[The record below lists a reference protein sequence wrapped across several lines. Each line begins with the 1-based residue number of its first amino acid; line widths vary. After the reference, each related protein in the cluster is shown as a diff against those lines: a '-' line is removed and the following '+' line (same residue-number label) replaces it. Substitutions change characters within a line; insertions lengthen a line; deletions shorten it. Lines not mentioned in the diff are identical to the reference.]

1 MNYQELVSVITK
13 EVMYEINSQ
22 NSQNRAL
29 PNGTEINI
37 SGKTIVFLLPN
48 VDVNIDSFT
57 PLLREFKNKNH
68 VKAFFPKWGRSLN
81 SNSSLN
87 EAGIEVNYID
97 YNNISNSKL
106 ITGDVFIVPV
116 NNDNVLRKISK
127 LEKSNAYLTA
137 LVQAQAFNGTVLLIP
152 SGDYKPNDAIKNEVA
167 KTKANV
173 CEIIDIQKKFV
184 SAVSPKTVQA
194 SYTTPTYSQPQ
205 TYNPPPSNN
214 YSTNSSTDT
223 SNCYTCTTHDC
234 ISRCLSK
241 VDIIAKTGAD
251 RIGATLG
258 NTDIPLNI
266 ASFIDHTLL
275 KPEAT
280 ESQVIQ
286 LCEEAR
292 KYSFASV
299 CVNPAFVALSAKLL
313 KGSPVMVCTVIGFP
327 LGATTSETKA
337 FETRQAI
344 AQGANEIDMVIN
356 VGALKSKDYAKV
368 EEDIRAVVNA
378 CNGTTLKVILETAL
392 LTDEEKVIACEL
404 SVKAGAN
411 FVKTSTGFGPSG
423 ATEEDIALMRK
434 VVGPDLGVKA
444 SGGIRDTI
452 TTLKMLKA
460 GATRIGASASVAI
473 VNNAAPSGD
482 KNSKY

>member
-1 MNYQELVSVITK
+1 MNYQELVGVITK
-13 EVMYEINSQ
+13 EVMYELNSQ
-22 NSQNRAL
+22 NSQSRGL
-29 PNGTEINI
+29 PCGTEINI

-48 VDVNIDSFT
+48 VDVNIDAFC
-57 PLLREFKNKNH
+57 PLLKEFKAKNH
-68 VKAFFPKWGRSLN
+68 VKAFFPKWGRTLSSDNSLKD
-81 SNSSLN
+81 S
-87 EAGIEVNYID
+87 GIEVNYID
-97 YNNISNSKL
+97 YNNVSNSKL

-116 NNDNVLRKISK
+116 NNDNVLRKLSK

-152 SGDYKPNDAIKNEVA
+152 SGDYKPTDRMVAEVNKTQA
-167 KTKANV
+167 KV
-173 CEIIDIQKKFV
+173 CQINDIQKKFV
-184 SAVSPKTVQA
+184 SAISPKTLQTQA
-194 SYTTPTYSQPQ
+194 YNIPAPQ
-205 TYNPPPSNN
+205 QN
-214 YSTNSSTDT
+214 YNSSVINSNISSQSSDN

-241 VDIIAKTGAD
+241 VDLIAKTGAD

-258 NTDIPLNI
+258 NTEIPLNL

-280 ESQVIQ
+280 DAQVIQ

-292 KYSFASV
+292 KHSFASV
-299 CVNPAFVALSAKLL
+299 CVNPAFVPLAAKMLS
-313 KGSPVMVCTVIGFP
+313 GSPVMVCTVIGFP

-392 LTDEEKVIACEL
+392 LNDEEKIIACQL

-423 ATEEDIALMRK
+423 ATEEDIALMRS

>member
-1 MNYQELVSVITK
+1 MNYQELVKVVTK
-13 EVMYEINSQ
+13 EVMYEINSKNAQ
-22 NSQNRAL
+22 SRGL
-29 PNGTEINI
+29 PCGTEINI

-48 VDVNIDSFT
+48 VDVNIDAFS
-57 PLLREFKNKNH
+57 PLLKEFKVKNH
-68 VKAFFPKWGRSLN
+68 VKAFFPKWGRSLSSDN
-81 SNSSLN
+81 SLRD
-87 EAGIEVNYID
+87 AGIEINYID

-106 ITGDVFIVPV
+106 ISGDVFIVPV
-116 NNDNVLRKISK
+116 NNDNVLRKLSK

-152 SGDYKPNDAIKNEVA
+152 SGDYKPSDYIKNELA
-167 KTKANV
+167 KTQAKI
-173 CEIIDIQKKFV
+173 CEIVDIQKKFV
-184 SAVSPKTVQA
+184 SAVAPKPIQT
-194 SYTTPTYSQPQ
+194 Q
-205 TYNPPPSNN
+205 TYTPPVITQQSYNQPSGQAN
-214 YSTNSSTDT
+214 NSSTDN

-241 VDIIAKTGAD
+241 VDLISKTGAD

-258 NTDIPLNI
+258 NTDIPLNL

-280 ESQVIQ
+280 DAQVIQ

-292 KYSFASV
+292 KHSFASV
-299 CVNPAFVALSAKLL
+299 CVNPAFVPLAAKMLS
-313 KGSPVMVCTVIGFP
+313 GSPVMVCTVIGFP

-368 EEDIRAVVNA
+368 EEDIRAVVHA

-392 LTDEEKVIACEL
+392 LTDEEKIIACQL

-423 ATEEDIALMRK
+423 ATEEDIALMRN

>member
-1 MNYQELVSVITK
+1 MSPESL
-13 EVMYEINSQ
+13 
-22 NSQNRAL
+22 
-29 PNGTEINI
+29 
-37 SGKTIVFLLPN
+37 
-48 VDVNIDSFT
+48 
-57 PLLREFKNKNH
+57 
-68 VKAFFPKWGRSLN
+68 KAS
-81 SNSSLN
+81 
-87 EAGIEVNYID
+87 
-97 YNNISNSKL
+97 
-106 ITGDVFIVPV
+106 
-116 NNDNVLRKISK
+116 DN
-127 LEKSNAYLTA
+127 
-137 LVQAQAFNGTVLLIP
+137 Q
-152 SGDYKPNDAIKNEVA
+152 
-167 KTKANV
+167 
-173 CEIIDIQKKFV
+173 
-184 SAVSPKTVQA
+184 
-194 SYTTPTYSQPQ
+194 
-205 TYNPPPSNN
+205 
-214 YSTNSSTDT
+214 STDD

-241 VDIIAKTGAD
+241 VNVISKAGAD

-258 NTDIPLNI
+258 TKDIPLNL

-275 KPEAT
+275 KPEAN

-292 KYSFASV
+292 KYNFASV
-299 CVNPAFVALSAKLL
+299 CVNPSFVPLCAKLL
-313 KGSPVMVCTVIGFP
+313 TGSPVMVCTVIGFP

-392 LTDEEKVIACEL
+392 LNDEEKIKACEL

-423 ATEEDIALMRK
+423 ATEDDIALMRR

-444 SGGIRDTI
+444 SGGIRDTD
-452 TTLKMLKA
+452 TTIRMLKA
-460 GATRIGASASVAI
+460 GATRVGASASVAI
-473 VNNAAPSGD
+473 VNDAAPGGD

>member
-13 EVMYEINSQ
+13 EVMYELNSQ
-22 NSQNRAL
+22 SGKSNVFPS
-29 PNGTEINI
+29 GTEINI
-37 SGKTIVFLLPN
+37 SGKTVVFLLPN

-57 PLLREFKNKNH
+57 PLLKEFKNKNH
-68 VKAFFPKWGRSLN
+68 VKAFFPKWGRSLSGDN
-81 SNSSLN
+81 SLKD
-87 EAGIEVNYID
+87 AGVDINYID

-106 ITGDVFIVPV
+106 INGDVFIVPV
-116 NNDNVLRKISK
+116 NNDNILRKLAK

-137 LVQAQAFNGTVLLIP
+137 LVQAQAFNGTVMLVP
-152 SGDYKPNDAIKNEVA
+152 SGDYKASDALKNEIA
-167 KTKANV
+167 KTKAKV
-173 CEIIDIQKKFV
+173 CEIVDIQKKFV

-194 SYTTPTYSQPQ
+194 NYVQSAPTQ
-205 TYNPPPSNN
+205 TYTPPAPSNN
-214 YSTNSSTDT
+214 YNTQSKDD

-241 VDIIAKTGAD
+241 VDLVSKAGAD

-258 NTDIPLNI
+258 NKDIPLNL

-292 KYSFASV
+292 KHNFASV
-299 CVNPAFVALSAKLL
+299 CVNPAFVPLSAKLL
-313 KGSPVMVCTVIGFP
+313 SGSPVMVCTVIGFP

-392 LTDEEKVIACEL
+392 LTDEEKIKACEL

-423 ATEEDIALMRK
+423 ATEEDIALMRH

-444 SGGIRDTI
+444 SGGIRDTM